1 MVPIV
6 INAIGHSRCRSSAI
20 FSIDGLTPVREYA
33 AKYRVVIDQGV
44 EIYRLSLTS
53 QVPEP
58 ATLALLLLVL
68 GMLSMRCRQAL
79 RPLSAR

>member
-58 ATLALLLLVL
+58 ATLALLLVL